1 VASAADLNLAGLNLA
16 GLNPAGLNQ
25 YASQEQ
31 ITSNSQFSD
40 SRASDWA
47 YQALSNLIERYGRVA
62 GYANGLSNGSNQ
74 LSRFQAAALATAKP
88 GRPAACNWAINN
100 RAGVWPP
107 SGRSGSLS
115 TSQAWLVGLQ
125 WSEMVVKR
133 NNLGFAVGQPMFA
146 TAGSGG
152 VGPNDGNIIM
162 EL

>member
-1 VASAADLNLAGLNLA
+1 MVALRSDLVAALALRGPASLGGNPVASAADLNLAGLNLA
-16 GLNPAGLNQ
+16 GLNPAGLNLAGLNQ

-47 YQALSNLIERYGRVA
+47 YQALSNLIERYGCVA

-74 LSRFQAAALATAKP
+74 LSRFQAAALATANP

-107 SGRSGSLS
+107 SGRSCSLS
-115 TSQAWLVGLQ
+115 TSQSWLVGLQ
-125 WSEMVVKR
+125 
-133 NNLGFAVGQPMFA
+133 
-146 TAGSGG
+146 
-152 VGPNDGNIIM
+152 
-162 EL
+162 